1 MARPRKF
8 VTDLTQEDRTYL
20 ESIVRTRS
28 AEQRFVT
35 RAKVILA
42 CADGKTNDTIAKELG
57 LSKPTVINTLKKW
70 VSLGVH
76 EALKDLQRPGKPK
89 VITMNAQSWV
99 ISLACSKPEDLPMAP
114 KTQQWTIT
122 SLTNYVKQHCLEEG
136 FMELENVQRSTIWN
150 ILNDRDIKPHRIKY
164 YLERKDPE
172 FKPKAEKVLLV
183 YKRIEWILQMTSE
196 DVKQGESVA
205 NLCGEVFISYDEKP
219 GIQAIKNI
227 APDLRPAEGKG
238 YMSRDYEYKRLGTVS
253 LLAGIDL
260 LNGEVTGLVRDTHT
274 STDFIDF
281 LENLDSKYDAS
292 LTINIILDNHSV
304 HRSKA
309 VLDYLTSKPKER
321 FKFTFTPKHA
331 SWLNLVES
339 FFSKFARQAL
349 RNLRVNSK
357 EDLKERIENWIK
369 QTNEERVIY
378 RWTWKLDDIESAFT
392 GS

>member
-8 VTDLTQEDRTYL
+8 TTDLTQEDRTYL

-42 CADGKTNDTIAKELG
+42 CADGKTNDTITKELG

-76 EALKDLQRPGKPK
+76 EALKDLQRSGKPK

-122 SLTNYVKQHCLEEG
+122 SLTNYVRQHCLEEG
-136 FMELENVQRSTIWN
+136 FKELETVQRSTIWN

-164 YLERKDPE
+164 YLERKDLE
-172 FKPKAEKVLLV
+172 FKPKAEKVLLL

-196 DVKQGESVA
+196 HVKQGESAA

-227 APDLRPAEGKG
+227 APDLQPAEGKG

>member
-8 VTDLTQEDRTYL
+8 ITELTQDDRTYL
-20 ESIVRTRS
+20 ETIVRSRS

-42 CADGKTNDTIAKELG
+42 CADGKTNDTIIRESG
-57 LSKPTVINTLKKW
+57 LSKPSVINILKKW
-70 VSLGVH
+70 VSLGAQ
-76 EALKDLQRPGKPK
+76 EALKDLPRIGRPKIIK
-89 VITMNAQSWV
+89 MDAQSWV
-99 ISLACSKPEDLPMAP
+99 ISLACTKPEDLPMAP

-122 SLTNYVKQHCLEEG
+122 SLTNYVKQHCLDEG
-136 FMELENVQRSTIWN
+136 FKELENVQRSTIWN

-172 FKPKAEKVLLV
+172 FKPKAEKVLLL
-183 YKRIEWILQMTSE
+183 YKRVEWILQMTSE
-196 DVKQGESVA
+196 EVKQGASAA

-227 APDLRPAEGKG
+227 APDRQPAVGKG
-238 YMSRDYEYKRLGTVS
+238 YLSRDYEYRRYGTVS

-281 LENLDSKYDAS
+281 LESLNSKYEAD

-309 VLDYLTSKPKER
+309 VLEYLTSKPKER

-339 FFSKFARQAL
+339 FFSKLARQAL
-349 RNLRVNSK
+349 RNLRVKSK
-357 EDLKERIENWIK
+357 EDLKERIENWIR
-369 QTNEERVIY
+369 QTNEARVIY
-378 RWTWKLDDIESAFT
+378 RWTWKLEDIESAFT
-392 GS
+392 GC